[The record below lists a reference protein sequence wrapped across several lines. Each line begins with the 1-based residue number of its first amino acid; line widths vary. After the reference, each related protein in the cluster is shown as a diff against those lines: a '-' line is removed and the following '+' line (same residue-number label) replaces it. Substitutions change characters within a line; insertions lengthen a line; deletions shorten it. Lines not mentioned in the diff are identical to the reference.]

1 MAYNANLHTDVEAD
15 VPEGE
20 APTARERV
28 KQLNEYRILLNSHLD
43 KAFESQ
49 KTQYDKHHTPR
60 MFKIGDKV
68 MLRAKNIRN
77 LRPAQ
82 KISDRQHGPFTIIET
97 WGKQAYRLQLTPQ
110 YRQIHPVFHVSLL
123 EPYRARPGEE
133 EAKPGPVIIDG
144 EDEWEV
150 ESILTK
156 QGIG

>member
-1 MAYNANLHTDVEAD
+1 
-15 VPEGE
+15 
-20 APTARERV
+20 
-28 KQLNEYRILLNSHLD
+28 
-43 KAFESQ
+43 
-49 KTQYDKHHTPR
+49 
-60 MFKIGDKV
+60 

-110 YRQIHPVFHVSLL
+110 YRQMHPVFHVSLL

-156 QGIG
+156 RGIGRGV